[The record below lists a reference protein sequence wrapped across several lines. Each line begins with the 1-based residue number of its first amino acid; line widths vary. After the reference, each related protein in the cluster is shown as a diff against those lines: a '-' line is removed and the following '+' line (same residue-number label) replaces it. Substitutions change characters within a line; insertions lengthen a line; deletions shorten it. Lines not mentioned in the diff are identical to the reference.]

1 MSFKIQG
8 ILMKTLVDSQF
19 RVMSFHEFHTNGNS
33 SEDICWGSVLSYLS
47 LRVSNKREILWRHFL
62 CLSSKFSGF
71 TSLKHQQIFMKT
83 FVESQ
88 FEVMLVWK
96 FQTKANYFEDI
107 CWASLWSYVSLW
119 VSNKSEFLWRHLFS
133 PSWKLSKFRSFKQK
147 GILIKTFVESHF
159 EVI

>member
-1 MSFKIQG
+1 MSFKIKG
-8 ILMKTLVDSQF
+8 ILMKTFVDSQF

-33 SEDICWGSVLSYLS
+33 SEDICWVSVLSYLS

-62 CLSSKFSGF
+62 CLSSKFSRF

-96 FQTKANYFEDI
+96 FQTKANYYEDI

-119 VSNKSEFLWRHLFS
+119 VSKKSEFLWRPLFNS
-133 PSWKLSKFRSFKQK
+133 QFD
-147 GILIKTFVESHF
+147 
-159 EVI
+159 VI